1 LYGIDAKQ
9 SNLQERNIFK
19 EIENISF
26 MTFTAFTNTQ
36 SPLNTHI
43 CAGHLS
49 RRPKIYI
56 SYMSRTHH
64 IITIVSTIF
73 FLILNI
79 LSWPCPMSSLHLCH
93 FNSCSGFSCHRGYD
107 WRALSVHGFDIA
119 AWIKQK
125 TALRLTV
132 CILQKLAY
140 SIEL

>member
-1 LYGIDAKQ
+1 MYGIDAKQ

-73 FLILNI
+73 FYLKHLILAVSYV
-79 LSWPCPMSSLHLCH
+79 LTASVSLQLLQWFQLPSWIRLESIKCSWFQHRSMDQTENSVKANCLHPAETCI
-93 FNSCSGFSCHRGYD
+93 FN
-107 WRALSVHGFDIA
+107 
-119 AWIKQK
+119 
-125 TALRLTV
+125 
-132 CILQKLAY
+132 
-140 SIEL
+140 